1 MKDESKIALIKFG
14 LICFAAVAFYN
25 LILKEDDADKAQR
38 LANKEIQQQSEN
50 KQLAFYTAHTF
61 VERHL
66 LAPASA
72 DFENYRDGCT
82 TFTPPNI
89 YKISSHVDSK
99 NAFGVPLRMSYH
111 ATLQQTSP
119 DKYTCKLLVIDNKV
133 FIQ

>member
-1 MKDESKIALIKFG
+1 M
-14 LICFAAVAFYN
+14 
-25 LILKEDDADKAQR
+25 
-38 LANKEIQQQSEN
+38 NKEEKTKLINYTIIAVVIYMFYYILFQPTPQDTEQAKIKQESDN
-50 KQLAFYTAHTF
+50 KKLAFYTAHTF

-66 LAPASA
+66 LAPATA
-72 DFENYRDGCT
+72 NFENYNDGCT
-82 TFTPPNI
+82 TFTPPNT

-119 DKYTCKLLVIDNKV
+119 DNYTCKLLVIDNKI